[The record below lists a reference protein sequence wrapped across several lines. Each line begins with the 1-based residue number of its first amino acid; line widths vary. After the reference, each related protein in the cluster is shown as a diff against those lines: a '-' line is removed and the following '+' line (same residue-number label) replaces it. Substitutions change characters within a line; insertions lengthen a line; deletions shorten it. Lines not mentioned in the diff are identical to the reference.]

1 MEKKFKIYRE
11 VVINNSDGTTKILTN
26 EIGSTTLEQLQK
38 DLQVSIQQRDRM
50 QELVDLTNKEIEL
63 VNTAGENDYIII

>member
-11 VVINNSDGTTKILTN
+11 VVINNPDGTTKILTN

-50 QELVDLTNKEIEL
+50 QELVDLTNREIEL
-63 VNTAGENDYIII
+63 VNTAGENDYIIL

>member
-11 VVINNSDGTTKILTN
+11 VVINNPDGTTKILTN

-38 DLQVSIQQRDRM
+38 DLEVSIQQRDRM

-63 VNTAGENDYIII
+63 INSAGENDYIIL

>member
-1 MEKKFKIYRE
+1 MEKKFKIYKE
-11 VVINNSDGTTKILTN
+11 TIISNSDGKTKILTN

-38 DLQVSIQQRDRM
+38 DLEVSIQQRDRM

-63 VNTAGENDYIII
+63 INNAGENDYIIL

>member
-11 VVINNSDGTTKILTN
+11 VIINNSDGTTRILTN

-50 QELVDLTNKEIEL
+50 QELVDLTNREIEL
-63 VNTAGENDYIII
+63 VNSAGENDYIIL